1 MDDPKKL
8 DDELADFTDALIEG
22 RTMNTAA
29 DTQGLDKTV
38 RLLNEVIRP
47 DGKPDAAFRAR
58 LTQKMNEEWA
68 MAHPRRI
75 RWYNKPVYRFAALA
89 AGLVIVLLGILLT
102 SQSNG
107 GTNVPG
113 TTFGKDAGP
122 LLIISVVVIAGIAFY
137 LWRKR
142 Q

>member
-22 RTMNTAA
+22 RTMNATA
-29 DTQGLDKTV
+29 DMQGLDQTV

-68 MAHPRRI
+68 MAHPRKI
-75 RWYNKPVYRFAALA
+75 RWFNQPAYRFGALA
-89 AGLVIVLLGILLT
+89 AGLVIVLLGLLVT
-102 SQSNG
+102 NPGRVQNQ
-107 GTNVPG
+107 GTGSGSVP
-113 TTFGKDAGP
+113 DY
-122 LLIISVVVIAGIAFY
+122 IVVVAVVVVAGIAFY
-137 LWRKR
+137 LWRGR
-142 Q
+142 R